1 MQSKVEEQERQIS
14 ALRDALKKRPSG
26 ADGSAPKVAPALAQQ
41 HAHRTSPPF
50 HFPFSPSPPLPSTSP
65 LSPLPS
71 PPLLF
76 PFLPSPSPPLPSPL
90 SRCTLTF
97 WPSCPSLMLSPRLA
111 SLWTSYQRLLSSVT
125 RVQGRP
131 ACWKWLQMQ
140 ESFHGTHVH
149 THTLTHNFWVLLVQ
163 INRGRHCVHGLFS
176 PPPPPPPEVVVR

>member
-1 MQSKVEEQERQIS
+1 MFSPCHWRSHTHCTMQSKVEEQERQIS

-41 HAHRTSPPF
+41 HSHLSSPPF
-50 HFPFSPSPPLPSTSP
+50 PFPFSSPSPPLPSTSP

-76 PFLPSPSPPLPSPL
+76 PFLPSPSPPFPSPL

-111 SLWTSYQRLLSSVT
+111 SLWTSYQRSLSLVT

-149 THTLTHNFWVLLVQ
+149 THTHTQFLGSACTD
-163 INRGRHCVHGLFS
+163 R
-176 PPPPPPPEVVVR
+176 